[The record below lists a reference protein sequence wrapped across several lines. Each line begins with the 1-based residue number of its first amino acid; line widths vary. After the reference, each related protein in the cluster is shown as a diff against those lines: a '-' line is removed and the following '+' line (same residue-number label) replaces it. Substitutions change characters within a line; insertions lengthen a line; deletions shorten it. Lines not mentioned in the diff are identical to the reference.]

1 MKPPRRYGTAQNA
14 ASHISGGRHQ
24 SSGCEERPMI
34 IRTFER
40 PPNGQTRAPD
50 RLAEARGWWRIRRF
64 NRTHQ
69 SPSFTQD
76 FGGESGA
83 SVKPIPIRAN
93 ATTPTMRTPVHAKAS
108 GRIPS
113 SPVDPPSAGGN
124 ETTLPL
130 ITIATSGD
138 SASEIVRPDSRS
150 ESLQSFGNPEKRR
163 NF

>member
-14 ASHISGGRHQ
+14 ASHISSGRHQ
-24 SSGCEERPMI
+24 SSGCEEGPMI

-40 PPNGQTRAPD
+40 APNGQTRAPD

-130 ITIATSGD
+130 ITIATPGD
-138 SASEIVRPDSRS
+138 SASEIGLLSQQCNGVRQPMDT
-150 ESLQSFGNPEKRR
+150 
-163 NF
+163 